1 MLFTKKNFEWHFLT
15 KPVNMIIDPTL
26 QLRTLYYFFLG
37 VECLEEIVNI
47 TSLLFTRYLV
57 QARAGFAIHW
67 THN

>member
-15 KPVNMIIDPTL
+15 KPVNMIINP
-26 QLRTLYYFFLG
+26 
-37 VECLEEIVNI
+37 
-47 TSLLFTRYLV
+47 SLLFTRYLV